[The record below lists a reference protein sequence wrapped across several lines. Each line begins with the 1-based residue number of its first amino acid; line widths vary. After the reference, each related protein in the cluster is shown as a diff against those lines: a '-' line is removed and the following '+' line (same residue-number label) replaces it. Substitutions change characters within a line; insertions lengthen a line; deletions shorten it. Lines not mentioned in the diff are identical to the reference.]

1 MLAIFKRE
9 FKSLFW
15 NITGWLFIGIT
26 LALFGLYFFVY
37 NLSYGYPYISYS
49 LSAIAFLFMV
59 TVPILTMR
67 VLAEEKHAKTDQL
80 LLTAPVSV
88 GKIVLGK
95 FLALALVYTI
105 CIGVIC
111 VAPLVLMIFGDVP
124 LAETYVGILGFWLYG
139 LATIAIGTFVSS
151 LTESQVISA
160 VVSFGLI
167 FVGYMMSSICS
178 VISSSGNL
186 LTKILGCYD
195 LYTPLDDFF
204 NGTLSITGIVYYLSV
219 IALAL
224 FLTEQMIQKRRWTI
238 SRNMISTSVFS
249 TSMIVIVVALTVVV
263 NLIASALP
271 ETYTQIDAT
280 SQKLYSITEDTEKY
294 LDTLK
299 DDVTLYV
306 MVNKNSKDD
315 NVDRTLQKYAS
326 ASKHV
331 KVKYVDPNVSP
342 TFASKYTDSDVTSN
356 SIIVVCG
363 DRSKVIDY
371 NSDIYEYSY
380 DSSYNYSVTGYDCE
394 GQVTAAIQYVT
405 SESTTNVYELTGHD
419 ESTLSGD
426 FSEVFQKRFMNV
438 ESLNL
443 LTVDAIPEDC
453 QALFITAP
461 QSDLS
466 EDDLT
471 KLSQYLGNGGK
482 IYLSIDYSKWNELTN
497 FKKLLSD
504 NNIKTTESYLVET
517 DRSYYYPNNP
527 LWLLPNVENTEVS
540 SSVAGMTQVM
550 APCSVGFTFT
560 GEDDSNVTSFMTTS
574 ANATAKTAAN
584 TQKFYEKFA
593 GNDQATD
600 TEIINALTSVQDG
613 DSQGQYSLG
622 MLVTNANG
630 GELCVLGSAMMCT
643 DGKNQYVSGRNATL
657 FNGIVNALVT
667 TDDGSSDNAV
677 VIAAKDYTVSNLTV
691 SANAM
696 LVYGILWGIFMPIA
710 LIIIGI
716 IVWARRR
723 KR

>member
-80 LLTAPVSV
+80 LLMAPISV

-111 VAPLVLMIFGDVP
+111 VSPLVLMIFGDVP

-204 NGTLSITGIVYYLSV
+204 NGTLSVTGIVYYLSV

-249 TSMIVIVVALTVVV
+249 TGMIAIVVALTVVV

-438 ESLNL
+438 GSLSL

-466 EDDLT
+466 EDDLS

-482 IYLSIDYSKWNELTN
+482 IYLSIDYSKWNDLTN

-504 NNIKTTESYLVET
+504 NNIETTESLLAET
-517 DRSYYYPNNP
+517 DRSYYYQSPFY
-527 LWLLPNVENTEVS
+527 LLPNVENTEVS
-540 SSVAGMTQVM
+540 SSVAGMTQVFV
-550 APCSVGFTFT
+550 PYSVGLTYT

-574 ANATAKTAAN
+574 DTTIAKAAAN
-584 TQKFYEKFA
+584 IAAVQS
-593 GNDQATD
+593 QAD
-600 TEIINALTSVQDG
+600 AANIASVQDG
-613 DSQGQYSLG
+613 DTQGQYSLG
-622 MLVTNANG
+622 MMVTNENG

-643 DGKNQYVSGRNATL
+643 DSANQIVSGHNATL

-667 TDDGSSDNAV
+667 TDDENSDNAV

-696 LVYGILWGIFMPIA
+696 LVYGILWGIFMPIV

>member
-80 LLTAPVSV
+80 LLTAPISV

-111 VAPLVLMIFGDVP
+111 VAPLVLMIFGEVP

-204 NGTLSITGIVYYLSV
+204 NGTLSVTGIVYYLSV

-249 TSMIVIVVALTVVV
+249 TGMIAIVVALTVVV

-331 KVKYVDPNVSP
+331 KVKYVDPNASP

-438 ESLNL
+438 GSLSL

-453 QALFITAP
+453 QAIFITAP

-466 EDDLT
+466 EDDLS

-482 IYLSIDYSKWNELTN
+482 IYLSIDYSKWNDLTN

-504 NNIKTTESYLVET
+504 NSIETTESLLAET
-517 DRSYYYPNNP
+517 DRSYYYQSPFY
-527 LWLLPNVENTEVS
+527 LLPNVENTEVS
-540 SSVAGMTQVM
+540 SSVAGMTQVFV
-550 APCSVGFTFT
+550 PYSVGLTYT

-574 ANATAKTAAN
+574 DTTIAKAAAN
-584 TQKFYEKFA
+584 IAAVQS
-593 GNDQATD
+593 QAD
-600 TEIINALTSVQDG
+600 AANIASVQDG
-613 DSQGQYSLG
+613 DTQGQYSLG
-622 MLVTNANG
+622 MMVTNENG

-643 DGKNQYVSGRNATL
+643 DSANQIVSGHNATL

-667 TDDGSSDNAV
+667 TDDENSDNAV

-696 LVYGILWGIFMPIA
+696 LVYGILWGIFMPIV

>member
-80 LLTAPVSV
+80 LLTAPISV

-111 VAPLVLMIFGDVP
+111 VAPLVLMIFGEVP

-204 NGTLSITGIVYYLSV
+204 NGTLSVTGIVYYLSV

-249 TSMIVIVVALTVVV
+249 TGMIAIVVALTVVV

-438 ESLNL
+438 GSLSL

-466 EDDLT
+466 EDDLS

-482 IYLSIDYSKWNELTN
+482 IYLSIDYSKWNDLTN

-504 NNIKTTESYLVET
+504 NSIETTESLLAET
-517 DRSYYYPNNP
+517 DRSYYYQSPFY
-527 LWLLPNVENTEVS
+527 LLPNVENTEVS
-540 SSVAGMTQVM
+540 SSVAGMTQVFV
-550 APCSVGFTFT
+550 PYSVGLTYT

-574 ANATAKTAAN
+574 DTTIAKAAAN
-584 TQKFYEKFA
+584 IAAVQS
-593 GNDQATD
+593 QAD
-600 TEIINALTSVQDG
+600 AANIASVQDG
-613 DSQGQYSLG
+613 DTQGQYSLG
-622 MLVTNANG
+622 MMVTNENG

-643 DGKNQYVSGRNATL
+643 DSANQIVSGHNATL

-667 TDDGSSDNAV
+667 TDDGNSDNAV

>member
-80 LLTAPVSV
+80 LLTAPISV

-111 VAPLVLMIFGDVP
+111 VSPLVLMIFGDVP

-204 NGTLSITGIVYYLSV
+204 NGTLSVTGIVYYLSV

-249 TSMIVIVVALTVVV
+249 TGMIAIVVALTVVV

-438 ESLNL
+438 ESLSL

-466 EDDLT
+466 EDDLS

-482 IYLSIDYSKWNELTN
+482 IYLSIDYSKWNDLTN

-504 NNIKTTESYLVET
+504 NSIETTESLLAET
-517 DRSYYYPNNP
+517 DRSYYYQSPFY
-527 LWLLPNVENTEVS
+527 LLPNVENTEVS
-540 SSVAGMTQVM
+540 SSVAGMTQVFV
-550 APCSVGFTFT
+550 PYSVGLTYT

-574 ANATAKTAAN
+574 DTTIAKAAAN
-584 TQKFYEKFA
+584 IAAVQS
-593 GNDQATD
+593 QAD
-600 TEIINALTSVQDG
+600 AANIASVQDG
-613 DSQGQYSLG
+613 DTQGQYSLG
-622 MLVTNANG
+622 MMVTNENG

-643 DGKNQYVSGRNATL
+643 DSANQIVSGHNATL

-667 TDDGSSDNAV
+667 TDDENSDNAV

-696 LVYGILWGIFMPIA
+696 LVYGILWGIFMPIV

>member
-80 LLTAPVSV
+80 LLTAPISV

-111 VAPLVLMIFGDVP
+111 VAPLVLMIFGEVP

-204 NGTLSITGIVYYLSV
+204 NGTLSVTGIVYYLSV

-249 TSMIVIVVALTVVV
+249 TGMIAIVVALTVVV

-280 SQKLYSITEDTEKY
+280 SQKLYSITKDTEKY

-438 ESLNL
+438 GSLSL

-453 QALFITAP
+453 QAIFITAP

-466 EDDLT
+466 EDDLS

-482 IYLSIDYSKWNELTN
+482 IYLSIDYSKWNDLTN

-504 NNIKTTESYLVET
+504 NSIETTESLLAET
-517 DRSYYYPNNP
+517 DRSYYYQSPFY
-527 LWLLPNVENTEVS
+527 LLPNVENTEVS
-540 SSVAGMTQVM
+540 SSVAGMTQVFV
-550 APCSVGFTFT
+550 PYSVGLTYT

-574 ANATAKTAAN
+574 DTTIAKAAAN
-584 TQKFYEKFA
+584 IAAVQS
-593 GNDQATD
+593 QAD
-600 TEIINALTSVQDG
+600 AANIASVQDG
-613 DSQGQYSLG
+613 DTQGQYSLG
-622 MLVTNANG
+622 MMVTNENG

-643 DGKNQYVSGRNATL
+643 DSANQIVSGHNATL

-667 TDDGSSDNAV
+667 TDDENSDNAV

-696 LVYGILWGIFMPIA
+696 LVYGILWGIFMPIV

>member
-80 LLTAPVSV
+80 LLTAPISV

-111 VAPLVLMIFGDVP
+111 VAPLVLMIFGEVP

-204 NGTLSITGIVYYLSV
+204 NGTLSVTGIVYYLSV

-249 TSMIVIVVALTVVV
+249 TGMIAIVVTLTVVV

-438 ESLNL
+438 GSLSL

-453 QALFITAP
+453 QAIFITAP

-466 EDDLT
+466 EDDLS

-482 IYLSIDYSKWNELTN
+482 IYLSIDYSKWNDLTN

-504 NNIKTTESYLVET
+504 NSIETTESLLAET
-517 DRSYYYPNNP
+517 DRSYYYQSPFY
-527 LWLLPNVENTEVS
+527 LLPNVENTEVS
-540 SSVAGMTQVM
+540 SSVAGMTQVFV
-550 APCSVGFTFT
+550 PYSVGLTYT

-574 ANATAKTAAN
+574 DTTIAKAAAN
-584 TQKFYEKFA
+584 IAAVQS
-593 GNDQATD
+593 QAD
-600 TEIINALTSVQDG
+600 AANIASVQDG
-613 DSQGQYSLG
+613 DTQGQYSLG
-622 MLVTNANG
+622 MMVTNENG

-643 DGKNQYVSGRNATL
+643 DSANQIVSGHNATL

-667 TDDGSSDNAV
+667 TDDENSDNAV

>member
-80 LLTAPVSV
+80 LLTAPISV

-111 VAPLVLMIFGDVP
+111 VAPLVLMIFGEVP

-204 NGTLSITGIVYYLSV
+204 NGTLSVTGIVYYLSV

-249 TSMIVIVVALTVVV
+249 TGMIAIVVALTVVV

-280 SQKLYSITEDTEKY
+280 SQKLYSITKDTEKY

-342 TFASKYTDSDVTSN
+342 TFASKYTDNDVTSN

-438 ESLNL
+438 GSLSL

-453 QALFITAP
+453 QAIFITAP

-466 EDDLT
+466 EDDLS

-482 IYLSIDYSKWNELTN
+482 IYLSIDYSKWNDLTN

-504 NNIKTTESYLVET
+504 NNIETTESLLAET
-517 DRSYYYPNNP
+517 DRSYYYQSPFY
-527 LWLLPNVENTEVS
+527 LLPNVENTEVS
-540 SSVAGMTQVM
+540 SSVAGMTQVFV
-550 APCSVGFTFT
+550 PYSVGLTYT

-574 ANATAKTAAN
+574 GNAIAKTAAN
-584 TQKFYEKFA
+584 IAAVQTQEDA
-593 GNDQATD
+593 VNVT
-600 TEIINALTSVQDG
+600 NVQDG

-643 DGKNQYVSGRNATL
+643 DSANQIVSGHNATL

-710 LIIIGI
+710 LIIVGI

>member
-80 LLTAPVSV
+80 LLTAPISV

-111 VAPLVLMIFGDVP
+111 VAPLVLMIFGEVP

-204 NGTLSITGIVYYLSV
+204 NGTLSVTGIVYYLSV

-249 TSMIVIVVALTVVV
+249 TGMIAIVVALTVVV

-280 SQKLYSITEDTEKY
+280 SQKLYSITKDTEKY

-342 TFASKYTDSDVTSN
+342 TFASKYTDNDVTSN

-438 ESLNL
+438 GSLSL

-453 QALFITAP
+453 QAIFITAP

-466 EDDLT
+466 EDDLS

-482 IYLSIDYSKWNELTN
+482 IYLSIDYSKWNDLTN

-504 NNIKTTESYLVET
+504 NNIETTESLLAET
-517 DRSYYYPNNP
+517 DRSYYYQSPFY
-527 LWLLPNVENTEVS
+527 LLPNVENTEVS
-540 SSVAGMTQVM
+540 SSVAGMTQVFV
-550 APCSVGFTFT
+550 PYSVGLTYT

-574 ANATAKTAAN
+574 DTTIAKAAAN
-584 TQKFYEKFA
+584 IAAVQS
-593 GNDQATD
+593 QAD
-600 TEIINALTSVQDG
+600 AANIASVQDG
-613 DSQGQYSLG
+613 DTQGQYSLG
-622 MLVTNANG
+622 MMVTNENG

-643 DGKNQYVSGRNATL
+643 DSANQIVSGHNATL

-667 TDDGSSDNAV
+667 TDDGNSDNAV

-696 LVYGILWGIFMPIA
+696 LVYGILWGIFMPIV

-716 IVWARRR
+716 LVWARRR

>member
-80 LLTAPVSV
+80 LLTAPISV

-111 VAPLVLMIFGDVP
+111 VAPLVLMIFGEVP

-204 NGTLSITGIVYYLSV
+204 NGTLSVTGIVYYLSV

-249 TSMIVIVVALTVVV
+249 TGMIAIVVALTVVV

-438 ESLNL
+438 GSLSL

-453 QALFITAP
+453 QAIFITAP

-466 EDDLT
+466 EDDLS

-482 IYLSIDYSKWNELTN
+482 IYLSIDYSKWNDLTN

-504 NNIKTTESYLVET
+504 NSIETTESLLAET
-517 DRSYYYPNNP
+517 DRSYYYQSPFY
-527 LWLLPNVENTEVS
+527 LLPNVENTEVS
-540 SSVAGMTQVM
+540 SSVAGMTQVFV
-550 APCSVGFTFT
+550 PYSVGITYT

-574 ANATAKTAAN
+574 DTTIAKAAAN
-584 TQKFYEKFA
+584 IAAVQS
-593 GNDQATD
+593 QAD
-600 TEIINALTSVQDG
+600 AVNIASVQDG
-613 DSQGQYSLG
+613 DTQGQYSLG
-622 MLVTNANG
+622 MMVTNENG

-643 DGKNQYVSGRNATL
+643 DSANQIVSGHNATL

-667 TDDGSSDNAV
+667 TDDENSDNAV

-696 LVYGILWGIFMPIA
+696 LVYGILWGIFMPIV

>member
-80 LLTAPVSV
+80 LLTAPISV

-111 VAPLVLMIFGDVP
+111 VAPLVLMIFGEVP

-204 NGTLSITGIVYYLSV
+204 NGTLSVTGIVYYLSV

-249 TSMIVIVVALTVVV
+249 TGMIAIVVALTVVV

-280 SQKLYSITEDTEKY
+280 SQKLYSITKDTEKY

-342 TFASKYTDSDVTSN
+342 TFASKYTDNDVTSN

-438 ESLNL
+438 GSLSL

-453 QALFITAP
+453 QAIFITAP

-466 EDDLT
+466 EDDLS

-482 IYLSIDYSKWNELTN
+482 IYLSIDYSKWNDLTN

-504 NNIKTTESYLVET
+504 NNIETTESLLAET
-517 DRSYYYPNNP
+517 DRSYYYQSPFY
-527 LWLLPNVENTEVS
+527 LLPNVENTEVS
-540 SSVAGMTQVM
+540 SSVAGMTQVFV
-550 APCSVGFTFT
+550 PYSVGLTYT

-574 ANATAKTAAN
+574 DTTIAKAAAN
-584 TQKFYEKFA
+584 IAAVQS
-593 GNDQATD
+593 QAD
-600 TEIINALTSVQDG
+600 AANIASVQDG
-613 DSQGQYSLG
+613 DTQGQYSLG
-622 MLVTNANG
+622 MMVTNENG

-643 DGKNQYVSGRNATL
+643 DSANQIVSGHNATL

-667 TDDGSSDNAV
+667 TDDENSDNAV

-696 LVYGILWGIFMPIA
+696 LVYGILWGIFMPIV

>member
-1 MLAIFKRE
+1 M
-9 FKSLFW
+9 
-15 NITGWLFIGIT
+15 
-26 LALFGLYFFVY
+26 
-37 NLSYGYPYISYS
+37 
-49 LSAIAFLFMV
+49 
-59 TVPILTMR
+59 
-67 VLAEEKHAKTDQL
+67 
-80 LLTAPVSV
+80 
-88 GKIVLGK
+88 
-95 FLALALVYTI
+95 
-105 CIGVIC
+105 
-111 VAPLVLMIFGDVP
+111 
-124 LAETYVGILGFWLYG
+124 
-139 LATIAIGTFVSS
+139 
-151 LTESQVISA
+151 
-160 VVSFGLI
+160 I

-204 NGTLSITGIVYYLSV
+204 NGTLSVTGIVYYLSV

-249 TSMIVIVVALTVVV
+249 TGMIAIVVALTVVV

-438 ESLNL
+438 GSLSL
-443 LTVDAIPEDC
+443 LTVDAIPGG
-453 QALFITAP
+453 LSGTLYHSTAVG
-461 QSDLS
+461 SVIS
-466 EDDLT
+466 EDDLS
-471 KLSQYLGNGGK
+471 KLSQYYLGNGGK
-482 IYLSIDYSKWNELTN
+482 IYLSIDYSKWNDLTN

-504 NNIKTTESYLVET
+504 NSIETTESLLAET
-517 DRSYYYPNNP
+517 DRSYYYQSPFY
-527 LWLLPNVENTEVS
+527 LFPNVENTEVS
-540 SSVAGMTQVM
+540 SSVAGMTQVFV
-550 APCSVGFTFT
+550 PYSVGLTYT

-574 ANATAKTAAN
+574 DTTIAKAAAN
-584 TQKFYEKFA
+584 IAAVQS
-593 GNDQATD
+593 QAD
-600 TEIINALTSVQDG
+600 AANIASVQDG
-613 DSQGQYSLG
+613 DTQGQYSLG
-622 MLVTNANG
+622 MMVTNENG

-643 DGKNQYVSGRNATL
+643 DSANQIVSGHNATL

-667 TDDGSSDNAV
+667 TDDGNSDNAV

>member
-67 VLAEEKHAKTDQL
+67 VLAEEKHAKIDQL
-80 LLTAPVSV
+80 LLTAPISV

-111 VAPLVLMIFGDVP
+111 VAPLVLMIFGEVP

-186 LTKILGCYD
+186 LTKFLGCYD

-204 NGTLSITGIVYYLSV
+204 NGTLSVTGIVYYLSV

-249 TSMIVIVVALTVVV
+249 TGMIAIVVALTVVV

-280 SQKLYSITEDTEKY
+280 SQKLYSITKDTEKY

-342 TFASKYTDSDVTSN
+342 TFASKYTDNDVTSN

-438 ESLNL
+438 GSLSL

-453 QALFITAP
+453 QAIFITAP

-466 EDDLT
+466 EDDLS

-482 IYLSIDYSKWNELTN
+482 IYLSIDYSKWNDLTN

-504 NNIKTTESYLVET
+504 NNIETTESLLAET
-517 DRSYYYPNNP
+517 DRSYYYQSPFY
-527 LWLLPNVENTEVS
+527 LLPNVENTEVS
-540 SSVAGMTQVM
+540 SSVAGMTQVFV
-550 APCSVGFTFT
+550 PYSVGLTYT

-574 ANATAKTAAN
+574 DTTIAKAAAN
-584 TQKFYEKFA
+584 IAAVQS
-593 GNDQATD
+593 QAD
-600 TEIINALTSVQDG
+600 AANIASAQDG
-613 DSQGQYSLG
+613 DTQGQYSLG
-622 MLVTNANG
+622 MMVTNENG

-643 DGKNQYVSGRNATL
+643 DSANQIVSGHNATL

-667 TDDGSSDNAV
+667 TDDGNSDNAV

>member
-15 NITGWLFIGIT
+15 NITGWLFIGLT

-80 LLTAPVSV
+80 LLTAPISV

-111 VAPLVLMIFGDVP
+111 VAPLVLMIFGEVP

-204 NGTLSITGIVYYLSV
+204 NGTLSVTGIVYYLSV

-249 TSMIVIVVALTVVV
+249 PGMIAIVVALTVVV

-438 ESLNL
+438 GSLSL

-466 EDDLT
+466 EDDLS

-482 IYLSIDYSKWNELTN
+482 IYLSIDYSKWNDLTN

-504 NNIKTTESYLVET
+504 NSIETTESLLAET
-517 DRSYYYPNNP
+517 DRSYYYQSPFY
-527 LWLLPNVENTEVS
+527 LLPNVENTEVS
-540 SSVAGMTQVM
+540 SSVAGMTQVFV
-550 APCSVGFTFT
+550 PYSVGLTYT
-560 GEDDSNVTSFMTTS
+560 GEDDSNVTSFTTTS
-574 ANATAKTAAN
+574 DTTIAKAAAN
-584 TQKFYEKFA
+584 IAAVQS
-593 GNDQATD
+593 QAD
-600 TEIINALTSVQDG
+600 AANIASVQDG
-613 DSQGQYSLG
+613 DTQGQYSLG
-622 MLVTNANG
+622 MMVTNENG
-630 GELCVLGSAMMCT
+630 GKLCVLGSAMMCT
-643 DGKNQYVSGRNATL
+643 DSANQIVSGHNATL

-667 TDDGSSDNAV
+667 TDDENSDNAV

-696 LVYGILWGIFMPIA
+696 LVYGILWGIFMPIV

>member
-80 LLTAPVSV
+80 LLTAPISV

-111 VAPLVLMIFGDVP
+111 VAPLVLMIFGEVP

-204 NGTLSITGIVYYLSV
+204 NGTLSVTGIVYYLSV

-249 TSMIVIVVALTVVV
+249 TGMIAIVVALTVVV

-280 SQKLYSITEDTEKY
+280 SQKLYSITKDTEKY

-438 ESLNL
+438 GSLSL
-443 LTVDAIPEDC
+443 LTVDAIPKDC
-453 QALFITAP
+453 QAIFITAP

-466 EDDLT
+466 EDDLS

-482 IYLSIDYSKWNELTN
+482 IYLSIDYSKWNDLTN

-504 NNIKTTESYLVET
+504 NNIETTESLLAET
-517 DRSYYYPNNP
+517 DRSYYYQSPFY
-527 LWLLPNVENTEVS
+527 LLPNVENTEVS
-540 SSVAGMTQVM
+540 SSVVGMTQVFV
-550 APCSVGFTFT
+550 PYSVGLTYT

-574 ANATAKTAAN
+574 DTTIAKAAAN
-584 TQKFYEKFA
+584 IAAVQS
-593 GNDQATD
+593 QAD
-600 TEIINALTSVQDG
+600 AANIASVQDG
-613 DSQGQYSLG
+613 DTQGQYSLG
-622 MLVTNANG
+622 MMVTNENG

-643 DGKNQYVSGRNATL
+643 DSANQIVSGHNATL

-667 TDDGSSDNAV
+667 TDDENSDNAV

-696 LVYGILWGIFMPIA
+696 LVYGILWGIFMPIV

>member
-80 LLTAPVSV
+80 LLTAPISV

-111 VAPLVLMIFGDVP
+111 VAPLVLMIFGEVP

-204 NGTLSITGIVYYLSV
+204 NGTLSVTGIVYYLSV

-249 TSMIVIVVALTVVV
+249 TGMIAIVVALTVVV

-280 SQKLYSITEDTEKY
+280 SQKLYSITKDTEKY

-331 KVKYVDPNVSP
+331 KVKYVEPNVSP

-438 ESLNL
+438 GSLSL

-453 QALFITAP
+453 QAIFITAP

-466 EDDLT
+466 EDDLS

-482 IYLSIDYSKWNELTN
+482 IYLSIDYSKWNDLTN

-504 NNIKTTESYLVET
+504 NNIETTESLLAET
-517 DRSYYYPNNP
+517 DRSYYYQSPFY
-527 LWLLPNVENTEVS
+527 LLPNVENTEVS
-540 SSVAGMTQVM
+540 SSVAGMTQVFV
-550 APCSVGFTFT
+550 PYSVGLTYT

-574 ANATAKTAAN
+574 DTTIAKAAAN
-584 TQKFYEKFA
+584 IAAVQS
-593 GNDQATD
+593 QAD
-600 TEIINALTSVQDG
+600 AANIVSAQDG
-613 DSQGQYSLG
+613 DTQGQYSLG
-622 MLVTNANG
+622 IMVTNENG

-643 DGKNQYVSGRNATL
+643 DSANQIVSGHNATL

-667 TDDGSSDNAV
+667 TDDGNSDNAV

>member
-80 LLTAPVSV
+80 LLTAPISV

-111 VAPLVLMIFGDVP
+111 VAPLVLMIFGEVP

-204 NGTLSITGIVYYLSV
+204 NGTLSVTGIVYYLSV

-249 TSMIVIVVALTVVV
+249 TGMIAIVVALTVVV

-331 KVKYVDPNVSP
+331 KVKYVDPNDSP
-342 TFASKYTDSDVTSN
+342 AFASKYTDSDVTSN

-438 ESLNL
+438 GSLSL

-453 QALFITAP
+453 QAIFITAP

-466 EDDLT
+466 EDDLS

-482 IYLSIDYSKWNELTN
+482 IYLSIDYSKWNDLTN

-504 NNIKTTESYLVET
+504 NSIETTESLLAET
-517 DRSYYYPNNP
+517 DRSYYYQSPFY
-527 LWLLPNVENTEVS
+527 LLPNVENTEVS
-540 SSVAGMTQVM
+540 SSVAGMTQVFV
-550 APCSVGFTFT
+550 PYSVGLTYT

-574 ANATAKTAAN
+574 DTTIAKAAAN
-584 TQKFYEKFA
+584 IAAVQS
-593 GNDQATD
+593 QAD
-600 TEIINALTSVQDG
+600 AANIASVQDG
-613 DSQGQYSLG
+613 DTQGQYSLG
-622 MLVTNANG
+622 MMVTNENG

-643 DGKNQYVSGRNATL
+643 DSANQIVSGHNATL

-667 TDDGSSDNAV
+667 TDDENSDNAV

-696 LVYGILWGIFMPIA
+696 LVYGILWGIFMPIV

>member
-9 FKSLFW
+9 FKSIFW
-15 NITGWLFIGIT
+15 NTTGWLFIGIT

-80 LLTAPVSV
+80 LLTAPISV

-111 VAPLVLMIFGDVP
+111 VAPLVLMIFGEVP

-204 NGTLSITGIVYYLSV
+204 NGTLSVTGIVYYLSV

-249 TSMIVIVVALTVVV
+249 TGMIAIVVALTVVV

-438 ESLNL
+438 GSLSL

-466 EDDLT
+466 EDDLS

-482 IYLSIDYSKWNELTN
+482 IYLSIDYSKWNDLTN

-504 NNIKTTESYLVET
+504 NSIETTESLLAET
-517 DRSYYYPNNP
+517 DRSYYYQSPFY
-527 LWLLPNVENTEVS
+527 LLPNVENTEVS
-540 SSVAGMTQVM
+540 SSVAGMTQVFV
-550 APCSVGFTFT
+550 PYSVGLTYT

-574 ANATAKTAAN
+574 DTTIAKAAAN
-584 TQKFYEKFA
+584 IAAVQS
-593 GNDQATD
+593 QAD
-600 TEIINALTSVQDG
+600 AANIASVQDG
-613 DSQGQYSLG
+613 DTQGQYSLG
-622 MLVTNANG
+622 MMVTNENG

-643 DGKNQYVSGRNATL
+643 DSANQIVSGHNATL

-667 TDDGSSDNAV
+667 TDDENSDNAV

-696 LVYGILWGIFMPIA
+696 LVYGILWGIFMPIV

>member
-80 LLTAPVSV
+80 LLTAPISV

-111 VAPLVLMIFGDVP
+111 VAPLVLMIFGEVP

-204 NGTLSITGIVYYLSV
+204 NGTLSVTGIVYYLSV

-249 TSMIVIVVALTVVV
+249 TGMIAIVVALTVVV

-438 ESLNL
+438 GSLSL

-466 EDDLT
+466 EDDLS

-482 IYLSIDYSKWNELTN
+482 IYLSIDYSKWNDLTN

-504 NNIKTTESYLVET
+504 NNIETTESLLAET
-517 DRSYYYPNNP
+517 DRSYYYQSPFY
-527 LWLLPNVENTEVS
+527 LLPNVENTEVS
-540 SSVAGMTQVM
+540 SSVAGMTQVFV
-550 APCSVGFTFT
+550 PYSVGLTYT

-574 ANATAKTAAN
+574 DTTIAKAAAN
-584 TQKFYEKFA
+584 IAAVQS
-593 GNDQATD
+593 QAD
-600 TEIINALTSVQDG
+600 AANIASAQDG
-613 DSQGQYSLG
+613 DTQGQYSLG
-622 MLVTNANG
+622 IMVTNENG

-643 DGKNQYVSGRNATL
+643 DSANQIVSGHNATL

-667 TDDGSSDNAV
+667 TDDGNSDNAV

-696 LVYGILWGIFMPIA
+696 LVYGILWGIFMPIV

>member
-80 LLTAPVSV
+80 LLTAPISV

-111 VAPLVLMIFGDVP
+111 VAPLVLMIFGEVP

-204 NGTLSITGIVYYLSV
+204 NGTLSVTGIVYYLSV

-249 TSMIVIVVALTVVV
+249 TGMIAIVVALTVVV

-438 ESLNL
+438 GSLSL

-466 EDDLT
+466 EDDLS

-482 IYLSIDYSKWNELTN
+482 IYLSIDYSKWNDLTN

-504 NNIKTTESYLVET
+504 NSIETTESLLAET
-517 DRSYYYPNNP
+517 DRSYYYQSPFY
-527 LWLLPNVENTEVS
+527 LLPNVENTEVS
-540 SSVAGMTQVM
+540 SSVAGMTQVFV
-550 APCSVGFTFT
+550 PYSVGLTYT

-574 ANATAKTAAN
+574 DTTIAKAAAN
-584 TQKFYEKFA
+584 IAAVQS
-593 GNDQATD
+593 QAD
-600 TEIINALTSVQDG
+600 AANIASVQDG
-613 DSQGQYSLG
+613 DTQGQYSLG
-622 MLVTNANG
+622 MMVTNENG

-643 DGKNQYVSGRNATL
+643 DSANQIVSGHNATL

-667 TDDGSSDNAV
+667 TDDENSDNAV

>member
-80 LLTAPVSV
+80 LLTAPISV

-111 VAPLVLMIFGDVP
+111 VAPLVLMIFGEVP

-204 NGTLSITGIVYYLSV
+204 NGTLSVTGIVYYLSV

-249 TSMIVIVVALTVVV
+249 TGMIAIVVALTVVV

-280 SQKLYSITEDTEKY
+280 SQKLYSITKDTEKY

-438 ESLNL
+438 GSLSL

-453 QALFITAP
+453 QAIFITAP

-466 EDDLT
+466 EDDLS

-482 IYLSIDYSKWNELTN
+482 IYLSIDYSKWNDLTN

-504 NNIKTTESYLVET
+504 NNIETTESLLAET
-517 DRSYYYPNNP
+517 DRSYYYQSPFY
-527 LWLLPNVENTEVS
+527 LLPNVENTEVS
-540 SSVAGMTQVM
+540 SSVAGMTQVFV
-550 APCSVGFTFT
+550 PYSVGLTYT

-574 ANATAKTAAN
+574 DTTIAKAAAN
-584 TQKFYEKFA
+584 IAAVQS
-593 GNDQATD
+593 QAD
-600 TEIINALTSVQDG
+600 AANIASVQDG
-613 DSQGQYSLG
+613 DTQGQYSLG
-622 MLVTNANG
+622 MMVTNENG

-643 DGKNQYVSGRNATL
+643 DSANQIVSGHNATL

-667 TDDGSSDNAV
+667 TDDENSDNAV

-696 LVYGILWGIFMPIA
+696 LVYGILWGIFMPIV

>member
-80 LLTAPVSV
+80 LLTAPISV
-88 GKIVLGK
+88 GKVVLGK

-111 VAPLVLMIFGDVP
+111 VSPLVLMIFGDVP

-204 NGTLSITGIVYYLSV
+204 NGTLSVTGIVYYLSV

-249 TSMIVIVVALTVVV
+249 TGMIAIVVALTVVV

-438 ESLNL
+438 ESLSL

-466 EDDLT
+466 EDDLS

-482 IYLSIDYSKWNELTN
+482 IYLSIDYSKWNDLTN

-504 NNIKTTESYLVET
+504 NNIETTESLLAET
-517 DRSYYYPNNP
+517 DRSYYYQSPFY
-527 LWLLPNVENTEVS
+527 LLPNVENTEVS
-540 SSVAGMTQVM
+540 SSVTGMTQVFV
-550 APCSVGFTFT
+550 PYSVGLTYT

-574 ANATAKTAAN
+574 DTTIAKAAAN
-584 TQKFYEKFA
+584 IAAVQS
-593 GNDQATD
+593 QAD
-600 TEIINALTSVQDG
+600 AANIASVQDG
-613 DSQGQYSLG
+613 DTQGQYSLG
-622 MLVTNANG
+622 MMVTNENG

-643 DGKNQYVSGRNATL
+643 DSANLIVSGHNATL

-667 TDDGSSDNAV
+667 TDDGNSDNAV

-696 LVYGILWGIFMPIA
+696 LVYGILWGIFMPIV

>member
-80 LLTAPVSV
+80 LLTAPISV

-111 VAPLVLMIFGDVP
+111 VAPLVLMIFGEVP

-204 NGTLSITGIVYYLSV
+204 NGTLSVTGIVYYLSV

-249 TSMIVIVVALTVVV
+249 TGMIAIVVALTVVV

-280 SQKLYSITEDTEKY
+280 SQKLYSITKDTEKY

-438 ESLNL
+438 GLLSL

-453 QALFITAP
+453 QAIFITAP

-466 EDDLT
+466 EDDLS

-482 IYLSIDYSKWNELTN
+482 IYLSIDYSKWNDLTN

-504 NNIKTTESYLVET
+504 NNIETTESLLAET
-517 DRSYYYPNNP
+517 DRSYYYQSPFY
-527 LWLLPNVENTEVS
+527 LLPNVENTEVS
-540 SSVAGMTQVM
+540 SSVAGMTQVFV
-550 APCSVGFTFT
+550 PYSVGLTYT

-574 ANATAKTAAN
+574 DTTIAKAAAN
-584 TQKFYEKFA
+584 IAAVQS
-593 GNDQATD
+593 QAD
-600 TEIINALTSVQDG
+600 AANIASVQAG
-613 DSQGQYSLG
+613 DTQGQYSLG
-622 MLVTNANG
+622 MMVTNENG

-643 DGKNQYVSGRNATL
+643 DSANQIVSGHNATL

-667 TDDGSSDNAV
+667 TDDGNSDNAV

-696 LVYGILWGIFMPIA
+696 LVYGILWGIFMPIV

>member
-67 VLAEEKHAKTDQL
+67 VLAEEKHAKIDQL
-80 LLTAPVSV
+80 LLTAPISV

-111 VAPLVLMIFGDVP
+111 VAPLVLMIFGEVP

-204 NGTLSITGIVYYLSV
+204 NGTLSVTGIVYYLSV

-249 TSMIVIVVALTVVV
+249 TGMIAIVVALTVVV

-280 SQKLYSITEDTEKY
+280 SQKLYSITKDTEKY

-342 TFASKYTDSDVTSN
+342 TFASKYTDNDVTSN

-438 ESLNL
+438 GSLSL

-453 QALFITAP
+453 QAIFITAP

-466 EDDLT
+466 EDDLS

-482 IYLSIDYSKWNELTN
+482 IYLSIDYSKWNDLTN

-504 NNIKTTESYLVET
+504 NNIETTESLLAET
-517 DRSYYYPNNP
+517 DRSYYYQSPFY
-527 LWLLPNVENTEVS
+527 LLPNVENTEVS
-540 SSVAGMTQVM
+540 SSVAGMTQVFV
-550 APCSVGFTFT
+550 PYSVGLTYT

-574 ANATAKTAAN
+574 DTTIAKAAAN
-584 TQKFYEKFA
+584 IAAVQS
-593 GNDQATD
+593 QAD
-600 TEIINALTSVQDG
+600 AANIASAQDG
-613 DSQGQYSLG
+613 DTQGQYSLG
-622 MLVTNANG
+622 MMVTNENG

-643 DGKNQYVSGRNATL
+643 DSANQIVSGHNATL

-667 TDDGSSDNAV
+667 TDDENSDNAV

-696 LVYGILWGIFMPIA
+696 LVYGILWGIFMPIV

>member
-80 LLTAPVSV
+80 LLTAPISV

-111 VAPLVLMIFGDVP
+111 VSPLVLMIFGDVP

-160 VVSFGLI
+160 VVPFGLI

-204 NGTLSITGIVYYLSV
+204 NGTLSVTGIVYYLSV

-249 TSMIVIVVALTVVV
+249 TGMIAIVVALTVVV

-438 ESLNL
+438 GSLSL

-466 EDDLT
+466 EDDLS

-482 IYLSIDYSKWNELTN
+482 IYLSIDYSKWNDLTN

-504 NNIKTTESYLVET
+504 NNIETTESLLAET
-517 DRSYYYPNNP
+517 DRSYYYQSPFY
-527 LWLLPNVENTEVS
+527 LLPNVENTEVS
-540 SSVAGMTQVM
+540 SSVAGMTQVFV
-550 APCSVGFTFT
+550 PYSVGLTYT

-574 ANATAKTAAN
+574 DTTIAKAAAN
-584 TQKFYEKFA
+584 IAAVQS
-593 GNDQATD
+593 QAD
-600 TEIINALTSVQDG
+600 AANIASVQDG
-613 DSQGQYSLG
+613 DTQGQYSLG
-622 MLVTNANG
+622 MMVTNENG

-643 DGKNQYVSGRNATL
+643 DSANQIVSGHNATL

-667 TDDGSSDNAV
+667 TDDENSDNAV

-696 LVYGILWGIFMPIA
+696 LVYGILWGIFMPIV

>member
-26 LALFGLYFFVY
+26 LAIFGLYFFVY

-80 LLTAPVSV
+80 LLTAPISV

-111 VAPLVLMIFGDVP
+111 VAPLVLMIFGEVP

-204 NGTLSITGIVYYLSV
+204 NGTLSVTGIVYYLSV

-249 TSMIVIVVALTVVV
+249 TGMIAIVVALTVVV

-342 TFASKYTDSDVTSN
+342 TFASKYTDNDVTSN

-438 ESLNL
+438 GSLSL

-466 EDDLT
+466 EDDLS

-482 IYLSIDYSKWNELTN
+482 IYLSIDYSKWNDLTN

-504 NNIKTTESYLVET
+504 NSIETTESLLAET
-517 DRSYYYPNNP
+517 DRSYYYQSPFY
-527 LWLLPNVENTEVS
+527 LLPNVENTEVS
-540 SSVAGMTQVM
+540 SSVAGMTQVFV
-550 APCSVGFTFT
+550 PYSVGLTYT

-574 ANATAKTAAN
+574 DTTIAKAAAN
-584 TQKFYEKFA
+584 IAAVQS
-593 GNDQATD
+593 QAD
-600 TEIINALTSVQDG
+600 AANIASAQDG
-613 DSQGQYSLG
+613 DTQGQYSLG
-622 MLVTNANG
+622 IMVTNENG

-643 DGKNQYVSGRNATL
+643 DSANQIVSGHNATL

-667 TDDGSSDNAV
+667 TDDENSDNAV

-696 LVYGILWGIFMPIA
+696 LVYGILWGIFMPIV

>member
-80 LLTAPVSV
+80 LLTAPISV
-88 GKIVLGK
+88 GKVVLGK

-111 VAPLVLMIFGDVP
+111 VSPLVLMIFGDVP

-204 NGTLSITGIVYYLSV
+204 NGTLSVTGIVYYLSV

-249 TSMIVIVVALTVVV
+249 TGMIAIVVALTVVV

-438 ESLNL
+438 ESLSL

-466 EDDLT
+466 EDDLS

-482 IYLSIDYSKWNELTN
+482 IYLSIDYSKWNDLTN

-504 NNIKTTESYLVET
+504 NNIETTESLLAET
-517 DRSYYYPNNP
+517 DRSYYYQSPFY
-527 LWLLPNVENTEVS
+527 LLPNVENTEVS
-540 SSVAGMTQVM
+540 SSVAGMTQVFV
-550 APCSVGFTFT
+550 PYSVGLTYT

-574 ANATAKTAAN
+574 DTTIAKAAAN
-584 TQKFYEKFA
+584 IAAVQS
-593 GNDQATD
+593 QAD
-600 TEIINALTSVQDG
+600 AANIASVQDG
-613 DSQGQYSLG
+613 DTQGQYSLG
-622 MLVTNANG
+622 MMVTNENG

-643 DGKNQYVSGRNATL
+643 DSANQIVSGHNATL

-667 TDDGSSDNAV
+667 TDDGNSDNAV

-696 LVYGILWGIFMPIA
+696 LVYGILWGIFMPIV
-710 LIIIGI
+710 LIITGI

>member
-80 LLTAPVSV
+80 LLTAPISV

-111 VAPLVLMIFGDVP
+111 VAPLVLMIFGEVP

-204 NGTLSITGIVYYLSV
+204 NGTLSVTGIVYYLSV

-249 TSMIVIVVALTVVV
+249 TGMIAIVVALTVVV

-438 ESLNL
+438 GSLSL

-466 EDDLT
+466 EDDLS

-482 IYLSIDYSKWNELTN
+482 IYLSIDYSKWNDLTN

-504 NNIKTTESYLVET
+504 NSIETTESLLAET
-517 DRSYYYPNNP
+517 DRSYYYQSPFY
-527 LWLLPNVENTEVS
+527 LLPNVENTEVS
-540 SSVAGMTQVM
+540 SSVAGMTQVFV
-550 APCSVGFTFT
+550 PYSVGLTYT

-574 ANATAKTAAN
+574 DTTIAKAAAN
-584 TQKFYEKFA
+584 IAAVQSQVDA
-593 GNDQATD
+593 ANIAS
-600 TEIINALTSVQDG
+600 AQDG
-613 DSQGQYSLG
+613 DTQGQYSLG
-622 MLVTNANG
+622 IMVTNENG

-643 DGKNQYVSGRNATL
+643 DSANQIVSGHNATL

-667 TDDGSSDNAV
+667 TDDGNSDNAV

>member
-80 LLTAPVSV
+80 LLTAPISV

-204 NGTLSITGIVYYLSV
+204 NGTLSVTGIVYYLSV

-249 TSMIVIVVALTVVV
+249 TGMIAIVVALTVVV

-438 ESLNL
+438 GSLSL

-466 EDDLT
+466 EDDLS

-482 IYLSIDYSKWNELTN
+482 IYLSIDYSKWNDLTN

-504 NNIKTTESYLVET
+504 NNIETTESLLAET
-517 DRSYYYPNNP
+517 DRSYYYQSPFY
-527 LWLLPNVENTEVS
+527 LLPNVENTEVS
-540 SSVAGMTQVM
+540 SSVAGMTQVFV
-550 APCSVGFTFT
+550 PYSVGLTYT

-574 ANATAKTAAN
+574 DTTIAKAAAN
-584 TQKFYEKFA
+584 IAAVQS
-593 GNDQATD
+593 QAD
-600 TEIINALTSVQDG
+600 AANIASVQDG
-613 DSQGQYSLG
+613 DTQGQYSLG
-622 MLVTNANG
+622 MMVTNENG

-643 DGKNQYVSGRNATL
+643 DSANQIVSGHNATL

-667 TDDGSSDNAV
+667 TDDENSDNAV

-696 LVYGILWGIFMPIA
+696 LVYGILWGIFMPIV

>member
-80 LLTAPVSV
+80 LLTAPISV

-111 VAPLVLMIFGDVP
+111 VAPLVLMIFGEVP

-204 NGTLSITGIVYYLSV
+204 NGTLSVTGIVYYLSV

-249 TSMIVIVVALTVVV
+249 TGMIAIVVALTVVV

-438 ESLNL
+438 GSLSL

-466 EDDLT
+466 EDDLS

-482 IYLSIDYSKWNELTN
+482 IYLSIDYSKWNDLTN

-504 NNIKTTESYLVET
+504 NSIETTESLLAET
-517 DRSYYYPNNP
+517 DRSYYYQSPFY
-527 LWLLPNVENTEVS
+527 LLPNVENTEVS
-540 SSVAGMTQVM
+540 SSVAGMTQVFV
-550 APCSVGFTFT
+550 PYSVGLTYT

-574 ANATAKTAAN
+574 DTTIAKAAAN
-584 TQKFYEKFA
+584 IAAVQS
-593 GNDQATD
+593 QAD
-600 TEIINALTSVQDG
+600 AANIASVQDG
-613 DSQGQYSLG
+613 DTQGQYSLG
-622 MLVTNANG
+622 IMVTNENG

-643 DGKNQYVSGRNATL
+643 DSANQIVSGHNATL

-667 TDDGSSDNAV
+667 TDDGNSDNAV

>member
-80 LLTAPVSV
+80 LLTAPISV

-111 VAPLVLMIFGDVP
+111 VAPLVLMIFGEVP

-151 LTESQVISA
+151 LTENQVISA

-204 NGTLSITGIVYYLSV
+204 NGTLSVTGIVYYLSV

-249 TSMIVIVVALTVVV
+249 TGMIAIVVALTVVV

-280 SQKLYSITEDTEKY
+280 SQKLYSITKDTEKY

-342 TFASKYTDSDVTSN
+342 TFASKYTDNDVTSN

-438 ESLNL
+438 GSLSL

-453 QALFITAP
+453 QAIFITAP

-466 EDDLT
+466 EDDLS

-482 IYLSIDYSKWNELTN
+482 IYLSIDYSKWNDLTN

-504 NNIKTTESYLVET
+504 NNIETTESLLAET
-517 DRSYYYPNNP
+517 DRSYYYQSPFY
-527 LWLLPNVENTEVS
+527 LLPNVENTEVS
-540 SSVAGMTQVM
+540 SSVAGMTQVFV
-550 APCSVGFTFT
+550 PYSVGLTYT

-574 ANATAKTAAN
+574 DTTIAKAAAN
-584 TQKFYEKFA
+584 IAAVQS
-593 GNDQATD
+593 QAD
-600 TEIINALTSVQDG
+600 AANIASVQDG
-613 DSQGQYSLG
+613 DTQSQYSLG
-622 MLVTNANG
+622 MMVTNENG

-643 DGKNQYVSGRNATL
+643 DSANQIVSGHNATL

-667 TDDGSSDNAV
+667 TDDGNSDNAV

>member
-80 LLTAPVSV
+80 LLTAPISV

-111 VAPLVLMIFGDVP
+111 VAPLVLMIFGEVP

-204 NGTLSITGIVYYLSV
+204 NGTLSVTGIVYYLSV

-249 TSMIVIVVALTVVV
+249 TGMIAIVVALTVVV

-280 SQKLYSITEDTEKY
+280 SQKLYSITKDTEKY

-342 TFASKYTDSDVTSN
+342 TFASKYTDNDVTSN

-438 ESLNL
+438 GSLSL
-443 LTVDAIPEDC
+443 LNVDAIPEDC
-453 QALFITAP
+453 QAIFITAP

-466 EDDLT
+466 EDDLS

-482 IYLSIDYSKWNELTN
+482 IYLSIDYSKWNDLTN

-504 NNIKTTESYLVET
+504 NNIETTESLLAET
-517 DRSYYYPNNP
+517 DRSYYYQSPFY
-527 LWLLPNVENTEVS
+527 LLPNVENTEVS
-540 SSVAGMTQVM
+540 SSVAGMTQVFV
-550 APCSVGFTFT
+550 PYSVGLTYT

-574 ANATAKTAAN
+574 DTTIAKAAAN
-584 TQKFYEKFA
+584 IAAVQS
-593 GNDQATD
+593 QAD
-600 TEIINALTSVQDG
+600 AANIASAQDG
-613 DSQGQYSLG
+613 DTQGQYSLG
-622 MLVTNANG
+622 IMVTNENG

-643 DGKNQYVSGRNATL
+643 DSANQIVSGHNATL

-667 TDDGSSDNAV
+667 TDDGNSDNAV

>member
-80 LLTAPVSV
+80 LLTAPISV

-111 VAPLVLMIFGDVP
+111 VAPLVLMIFGEVP

-204 NGTLSITGIVYYLSV
+204 NGTLSVTGIVYYLSV

-249 TSMIVIVVALTVVV
+249 TGMIAIVVALTVVV

-280 SQKLYSITEDTEKY
+280 SQKLYSITKDTEKY

-438 ESLNL
+438 GSLSL

-466 EDDLT
+466 EDDLS

-482 IYLSIDYSKWNELTN
+482 IYLSIDYSKWNDLTN

-504 NNIKTTESYLVET
+504 NNIETTESLLAET
-517 DRSYYYPNNP
+517 DRSYYYQSPFY
-527 LWLLPNVENTEVS
+527 LLPNVENTEVS
-540 SSVAGMTQVM
+540 SSVAGMTQVFV
-550 APCSVGFTFT
+550 PYSVGLTYT

-574 ANATAKTAAN
+574 DTTIAKAAAN
-584 TQKFYEKFA
+584 IAAVQS
-593 GNDQATD
+593 QAD
-600 TEIINALTSVQDG
+600 AANIASAQDG
-613 DSQGQYSLG
+613 DTQGQYSLG
-622 MLVTNANG
+622 IMVTNENG

-643 DGKNQYVSGRNATL
+643 DSANQIVSGHNATL

-667 TDDGSSDNAV
+667 TDDGNSDNAV

-696 LVYGILWGIFMPIA
+696 LVYGILWGIFMPIV

>member
-67 VLAEEKHAKTDQL
+67 VLAEEKHAKIDQL
-80 LLTAPVSV
+80 LLTAPISV

-111 VAPLVLMIFGDVP
+111 VAPLVLMIFGEVP

-204 NGTLSITGIVYYLSV
+204 NGTLSVTGIVYYLSV

-249 TSMIVIVVALTVVV
+249 TGMIAIVVALTVVV

-280 SQKLYSITEDTEKY
+280 SQKLYSITKDTEKY

-342 TFASKYTDSDVTSN
+342 TFASKYTDNDVTSN

-438 ESLNL
+438 GSLSL

-453 QALFITAP
+453 QAIFITAP

-466 EDDLT
+466 EDDLS

-482 IYLSIDYSKWNELTN
+482 IYLSIDYSKWNDLTN

-504 NNIKTTESYLVET
+504 NNIETTESLLAET
-517 DRSYYYPNNP
+517 DRSYYYQSPFY
-527 LWLLPNVENTEVS
+527 LLPNVENTEVS
-540 SSVAGMTQVM
+540 SSVAGMTQVFV
-550 APCSVGFTFT
+550 PYSVGLTYT

-574 ANATAKTAAN
+574 DTTIAKAAAN
-584 TQKFYEKFA
+584 IAAVQS
-593 GNDQATD
+593 QAD
-600 TEIINALTSVQDG
+600 AANIASVQDG
-613 DSQGQYSLG
+613 DTQGQYSLG
-622 MLVTNANG
+622 MMVTNENG

-643 DGKNQYVSGRNATL
+643 DSANQIVSGHNATL

-667 TDDGSSDNAV
+667 TDDENSDNAV

-696 LVYGILWGIFMPIA
+696 LVYGILWGIFMPIV

>member
-80 LLTAPVSV
+80 LLTAPISV

-111 VAPLVLMIFGDVP
+111 VAPLVLMIFGEVP

-139 LATIAIGTFVSS
+139 LTTIAIGTFVSS

-204 NGTLSITGIVYYLSV
+204 NGTLSVTGIVYYLSV

-249 TSMIVIVVALTVVV
+249 TGMIAIVVALTVVV

-280 SQKLYSITEDTEKY
+280 SQKLYSITKDTEKY

-342 TFASKYTDSDVTSN
+342 TFASKYTDNDVTSN

-438 ESLNL
+438 GSLSL

-453 QALFITAP
+453 QAIFITAP

-466 EDDLT
+466 EDDLS

-482 IYLSIDYSKWNELTN
+482 IYLSIDYSKWNDLTN

-504 NNIKTTESYLVET
+504 NNIETTESLLAET
-517 DRSYYYPNNP
+517 DRSYYYQSPFY
-527 LWLLPNVENTEVS
+527 LLPNVENTEVS
-540 SSVAGMTQVM
+540 SSVAGMTQVFV
-550 APCSVGFTFT
+550 PYSVGLTYT

-574 ANATAKTAAN
+574 DTTIAKAAAN
-584 TQKFYEKFA
+584 IAAVQS
-593 GNDQATD
+593 QAD
-600 TEIINALTSVQDG
+600 AANIASAQDG
-613 DSQGQYSLG
+613 DTQGQYSLG
-622 MLVTNANG
+622 IMVTNENG

-643 DGKNQYVSGRNATL
+643 DSANQIVSGHNATL

-667 TDDGSSDNAV
+667 TDDGNSDNAV

>member
-80 LLTAPVSV
+80 LLTAPISV

-111 VAPLVLMIFGDVP
+111 VAPLVLMIFGEVP

-204 NGTLSITGIVYYLSV
+204 NGTLSVTGIVYYLSV

-249 TSMIVIVVALTVVV
+249 TGMIAIVVALTVVV

-342 TFASKYTDSDVTSN
+342 TFASKYTDNDVTSN

-438 ESLNL
+438 GSLSL

-453 QALFITAP
+453 QAIFITAP

-466 EDDLT
+466 EDDLS

-482 IYLSIDYSKWNELTN
+482 IYLSIDYSKWNDLTN

-504 NNIKTTESYLVET
+504 NNIETTESLLAET
-517 DRSYYYPNNP
+517 DRSYYYQSPFY
-527 LWLLPNVENTEVS
+527 LLPNVENTEVS
-540 SSVAGMTQVM
+540 SSVAGMTQVFV
-550 APCSVGFTFT
+550 PYSVGLTYT

-574 ANATAKTAAN
+574 DTTIAKAAAN
-584 TQKFYEKFA
+584 IAAVQS
-593 GNDQATD
+593 QAD
-600 TEIINALTSVQDG
+600 AANIASAQDG
-613 DSQGQYSLG
+613 DTQGQYSLG
-622 MLVTNANG
+622 IMVTNENG

-643 DGKNQYVSGRNATL
+643 DSANQIVSGHNATL

-667 TDDGSSDNAV
+667 TDDENSDNAV

-696 LVYGILWGIFMPIA
+696 LVYGILWGIFMPIV

>member
-15 NITGWLFIGIT
+15 NITGWLFIGLT

-80 LLTAPVSV
+80 LLTAPISV

-111 VAPLVLMIFGDVP
+111 VAPLVLMIFGEVP

-204 NGTLSITGIVYYLSV
+204 NGTLSVTGIVYYLSV

-249 TSMIVIVVALTVVV
+249 TGMIAIVVALTVVV

-380 DSSYNYSVTGYDCE
+380 DSSYNYSGRGYDCE

-438 ESLNL
+438 GSLSL

-466 EDDLT
+466 EDDLS

-482 IYLSIDYSKWNELTN
+482 IYLSIDYSKWNDLTN

-504 NNIKTTESYLVET
+504 NSIETTESLLAET
-517 DRSYYYPNNP
+517 DRSYYYQSPFY
-527 LWLLPNVENTEVS
+527 LLPNVENTEVS
-540 SSVAGMTQVM
+540 SSVAGMTQVFV
-550 APCSVGFTFT
+550 PYSVGLTYT
-560 GEDDSNVTSFMTTS
+560 GEDDSNVTSFTTTS
-574 ANATAKTAAN
+574 DTTIAKAAAN
-584 TQKFYEKFA
+584 IAAVQS
-593 GNDQATD
+593 QAD
-600 TEIINALTSVQDG
+600 AANIASVQDG
-613 DSQGQYSLG
+613 DTQGQYSLG
-622 MLVTNANG
+622 MMVTNENG
-630 GELCVLGSAMMCT
+630 GKLCVLGSAMMCT
-643 DGKNQYVSGRNATL
+643 DSANQIVSGHNATL

-667 TDDGSSDNAV
+667 TDDENSDNAV

-696 LVYGILWGIFMPIA
+696 LVYGILWGIFMPIV

>member
-80 LLTAPVSV
+80 LLTAPISV

-111 VAPLVLMIFGDVP
+111 VAPLVLMIFGEVP

-204 NGTLSITGIVYYLSV
+204 NGTLSVTGIVYYLSV

-249 TSMIVIVVALTVVV
+249 TGMIAIVVALTVVV

-331 KVKYVDPNVSP
+331 KVKYVDPNDSP
-342 TFASKYTDSDVTSN
+342 AFASKYTDSDVTSN

-438 ESLNL
+438 GSLSL

-453 QALFITAP
+453 QAIFITAP

-466 EDDLT
+466 EDDLS

-482 IYLSIDYSKWNELTN
+482 IYLSIDYSKWNDLTN

-504 NNIKTTESYLVET
+504 NSIETTESLLAET
-517 DRSYYYPNNP
+517 DRSYYYQSPFY
-527 LWLLPNVENTEVS
+527 LLPNVENTEVS
-540 SSVAGMTQVM
+540 SSVAGMTQVFV
-550 APCSVGFTFT
+550 PYSVGLTYT

-574 ANATAKTAAN
+574 DTTIAKAAAN
-584 TQKFYEKFA
+584 IAAVQS
-593 GNDQATD
+593 QAD
-600 TEIINALTSVQDG
+600 AANIASVQDG
-613 DSQGQYSLG
+613 DTQGQYSLG
-622 MLVTNANG
+622 MMVTNENG

-643 DGKNQYVSGRNATL
+643 DSANQIVSGHNATL

-667 TDDGSSDNAV
+667 TDDGNSDNAV

>member
-9 FKSLFW
+9 FKSIFW

-67 VLAEEKHAKTDQL
+67 VLAEEKHANTDQF
-80 LLTAPVSV
+80 LLTAPISV

-111 VAPLVLMIFGDVP
+111 VAPLVLMIFGEVP

-204 NGTLSITGIVYYLSV
+204 NGTLSVTGIVYYLSV

-249 TSMIVIVVALTVVV
+249 TGMIAIVVALTVVV

-438 ESLNL
+438 GSLSL

-466 EDDLT
+466 EDDLS

-482 IYLSIDYSKWNELTN
+482 IYLSIDYSKWNDLTN

-504 NNIKTTESYLVET
+504 NSIETTESLLAET
-517 DRSYYYPNNP
+517 DRSYYYQSPFY
-527 LWLLPNVENTEVS
+527 LLPNVENTEVS
-540 SSVAGMTQVM
+540 SSVAGMTQVFV
-550 APCSVGFTFT
+550 PYSVGLTYT

-574 ANATAKTAAN
+574 DTTIAKAAAN
-584 TQKFYEKFA
+584 IAAVQS
-593 GNDQATD
+593 QAD
-600 TEIINALTSVQDG
+600 AANIASVQDG
-613 DSQGQYSLG
+613 DTQGQYSLG
-622 MLVTNANG
+622 MMVTNENG

-643 DGKNQYVSGRNATL
+643 DSANQIVSGHNATL

-667 TDDGSSDNAV
+667 TDDENSDNAV

-696 LVYGILWGIFMPIA
+696 LVYGILWGIFMPIV

>member
-80 LLTAPVSV
+80 LLTAPISV

-111 VAPLVLMIFGDVP
+111 VAPLVLMIFGEVP

-204 NGTLSITGIVYYLSV
+204 NGTLSVTGIVYYLSV

-249 TSMIVIVVALTVVV
+249 TGMIAIVVALTVVV

-271 ETYTQIDAT
+271 ETYMQIDAT

-342 TFASKYTDSDVTSN
+342 TFASKYTDNDVTSN

-405 SESTTNVYELTGHD
+405 SETTTNVYELTGHD

-438 ESLNL
+438 GSLSL

-466 EDDLT
+466 EDDLS

-482 IYLSIDYSKWNELTN
+482 IYLSIDYSKWNDLTN

-504 NNIKTTESYLVET
+504 NNIETTESLLAET
-517 DRSYYYPNNP
+517 DRSYYYQSPFY
-527 LWLLPNVENTEVS
+527 LLPNVENTEVS
-540 SSVAGMTQVM
+540 SSVTGMTQVFV
-550 APCSVGFTFT
+550 PYSVGLTYT

-574 ANATAKTAAN
+574 DTTIAKAAAN
-584 TQKFYEKFA
+584 IAAVQS
-593 GNDQATD
+593 QAD
-600 TEIINALTSVQDG
+600 AANIASVQDG
-613 DSQGQYSLG
+613 DTQGQYSLG
-622 MLVTNANG
+622 MMVTNENG

-643 DGKNQYVSGRNATL
+643 DSANQIVSGHNATL

-667 TDDGSSDNAV
+667 TDDGNSDNAV

-696 LVYGILWGIFMPIA
+696 LVYGILWGIFMPIV